1 MAKEKV
7 KEIQK
12 VVLELDKKIKA
23 AKILQTYAVHQKEEA
38 SIEFQEYQSKIQ
50 KIFDQQNALKKEM
63 TGKQKEI
70 EKIID
75 SKKDGEKNREKSQD
89 IIKKRVEILKRNIE
103 KLKDKET
110 RFQKIAQ
117 NQKNETDKFI
127 SQFENLCANFQTEK
141 PEEINEKYTK
151 KTLENQSIVNWFNDL
166 ARHIYDLK
174 MKKEDLQ
181 QELKN
186 VTKTN
191 DALL

>member
-1 MAKEKV
+1 
-7 KEIQK
+7 
-12 VVLELDKKIKA
+12 
-23 AKILQTYAVHQKEEA
+23 
-38 SIEFQEYQSKIQ
+38 
-50 KIFDQQNALKKEM
+50 LKKEM

-127 SQFENLCANFQTEK
+127 S
-141 PEEINEKYTK
+141 
-151 KTLENQSIVNWFNDL
+151 
-166 ARHIYDLK
+166 
-174 MKKEDLQ
+174 
-181 QELKN
+181 
-186 VTKTN
+186 
-191 DALL
+191 